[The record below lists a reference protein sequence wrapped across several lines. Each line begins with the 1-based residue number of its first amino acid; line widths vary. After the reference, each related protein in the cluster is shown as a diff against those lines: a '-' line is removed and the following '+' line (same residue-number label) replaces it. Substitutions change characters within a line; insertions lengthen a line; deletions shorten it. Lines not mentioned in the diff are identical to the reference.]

1 MLGLQ
6 DDPGPAF
13 GVAAI
18 HTAVRTSREAF
29 EANAEF
35 APDELAHK
43 VFEIGRR
50 EVSKPVRHSSALCRS
65 GWRPHARPRF
75 R

>member
-6 DDPGPAF
+6 DDAGTAS

-18 HTAVRTSREAF
+18 HTAVRPSRKGF

-35 APDELAHK
+35 APDEVAHK
-43 VFEIGRR
+43 VFEIGR
-50 EVSKPVRHSSALCRS
+50 
-65 GWRPHARPRF
+65 
-75 R
+75 